1 MTDQTQLTKLWT
13 TLSHKVLASVLT
25 DDGAILAIQ
34 DIIGGHAEWFPPKD
48 RPIWRA
54 IQGCMEANVPPTLE
68 AVTQRL
74 SESNGY
80 VKTVAGLFNDDDN
93 RRLVYNAEQ
102 LRGIGVLAE
111 VWRSGKELQE
121 LSEPDEVEAEIG
133 KVTSALGGLLAKK
146 SNRKPD
152 AVTVSDAAWQTVNN
166 QGGSGIPTGLKWFD
180 RVMGGMWPGMNYVM
194 PAPYKSGKT
203 TLCRNIILTAA
214 QAGHP
219 VGMFCAEG
227 SRELFTLDCQAMLA
241 TEIIYRDDP
250 ISRHRLSGLFIKRY
264 YWRPGIFT
272 SQELDAVHKARDIW
286 NELPIEI
293 WDTKDGIRDLVT
305 LRYLIKRAKMT
316 NGTEVF
322 WGDYLGLF
330 GQGKTFERTEAVAHT
345 IQEIT
350 ENDNVFFGMLA
361 QQNED
366 QIRSS
371 GRSHSPGI
379 KGGGDPAAAADCVL
393 IPSIDREDPD
403 YLKVLLKL
411 SRHSP
416 DGIEEYHKVIPACG
430 LLLDKFGRVENP
442 APARI

>member
-1 MTDQTQLTKLWT
+1 MTDPAQLIKLWT
-13 TLSHKVLASVLT
+13 ILSHKVLASVLT

-34 DIIGGHAEWFPPKD
+34 DIVGGHAEWFPPKD

-54 IQGCMEANVPPTLE
+54 IQGCLEANVPPTLE

-74 SESNGY
+74 AEPNGY
-80 VKTVAGLFNDDDN
+80 VKTVAGLFNEDDN
-93 RRLVYNAEQ
+93 RRLVYNTEQ
-102 LRGIGVLAE
+102 LRGIGVLSE
-111 VWRSGKELQE
+111 VWRSGQYLQE
-121 LSEPDEVEAEIG
+121 LSEPDEVEGEIG
-133 KVTSALGGLLAKK
+133 RITNDLGGLLAKK

-152 AVTVSDAAWQTVNN
+152 AVTVSDAAWETVT
-166 QGGSGIPTGLKWFD
+166 QQDGSGIPTGLKWFD
-180 RVMGGMWPGMNYVM
+180 EVMGGMWPGMNYVM

-203 TLCRNIILTAA
+203 TLCRNILLTAA
-214 QAGHP
+214 KAGHP

-227 SRELFTLDCQAMLA
+227 SRELFALDCQAMLA
-241 TEIIYRDDP
+241 TEILFKDDP
-250 ISRHRLSGLFIKRY
+250 DGTHRLSGLFIKRY
-264 YWRPGIFT
+264 YWRQGIFT
-272 SQELDAVHKARDIW
+272 APELDATNKARDIW

-316 NGTEVF
+316 NGTQVF

-330 GQGKTFERTEAVAHT
+330 GEGEIFKRTETVAHT
-345 IQEIT
+345 IEEIAV
-350 ENDNVFFGMLA
+350 NDNVFFGMLA
-361 QQNED
+361 QQNEE

-393 IPSIDREDPD
+393 IPSIDRDKPN
-403 YLKVLLKL
+403 YLNVLLKL

-416 DGIEEYHKVIPACG
+416 DGIENSHKVIPACG
-430 LLLDKFGRVENP
+430 LLLDKFGRVKSH
-442 APARI
+442 I